1 MSVLQDAFGAATSMV
16 SFNEP
21 SPDGSLSSEKDF
33 YVDLNER
40 SSVEPL
46 SYYVRENEVRHAS
59 SVEPE
64 SDPDRIF
71 FVRQQRK
78 KSCDNYVMNL
88 ADQGTLLHRDF
99 LIVRKI
105 VADPPWGGPQVWLG
119 TIQFRDGCLVG
130 TQHGDEY
137 SSTLSFDIGSVTTSC
152 TYVPGTAVSR
162 ASADEWSSTV

>member
-1 MSVLQDAFGAATSMV
+1 MSVLQDAFGAATSLA

-78 KSCDNYVMNL
+78 KSCDNYAMNL
-88 ADQGTLLHRDF
+88 ADQGTRLHRDF
-99 LIVRKI
+99 LIVRRI
-105 VADPPWGGPQVWLG
+105 VVDQWGGTQVWLG

-130 TQHGDEY
+130 TQHGGDY
-137 SSTLSFDIGSVTTSC
+137 SSTLTFATGSVTTSC
-152 TYVPGTAVSR
+152 KYTPGMPVAVV
-162 ASADEWSSTV
+162 SAGEWSSTV